1 MAPDE
6 EPEPEAKVV
15 STLADKD
22 PVPPLGTGILPLGV
36 LVVLGVFVHGGLPWS
51 FPPEPGTDGGDAV
64 TLAVLGLFVGSLL
77 AWALIGWGLLITAAK
92 VDDIWEMLRRQRVEP
107 RED

>member
-22 PVPPLGTGILPLGV
+22 PVPPLGTGILLLGV
-36 LVVLGVFVHGGLPWS
+36 LVHGGLPWS

>member
-1 MAPDE
+1 MASDE
-6 EPEPEAKVV
+6 EAEAKVV

-22 PVPPLGTGILPLGV
+22 PVPPLGTGMILLGV
-36 LVVLGVFVHGGLPWS
+36 LVVVGMFVHGGLPWS
-51 FPPEPGTDGGDAV
+51 IPPAPDTAGEDGIA
-64 TLAVLGLFVGSLL
+64 LLVLGLFAGSLL

-92 VDDIWEMLRRQRVEP
+92 VDDIWEMVRRLRSEQ

>member
-22 PVPPLGTGILPLGV
+22 PVPPLGAGILLLGV
-36 LVVLGVFVHGGLPWS
+36 LVVLGV
-51 FPPEPGTDGGDAV
+51 
-64 TLAVLGLFVGSLL
+64 FVGSLL

>member
-36 LVVLGVFVHGGLPWS
+36 LV
-51 FPPEPGTDGGDAV
+51 
-64 TLAVLGLFVGSLL
+64 VLGLFVGSLL